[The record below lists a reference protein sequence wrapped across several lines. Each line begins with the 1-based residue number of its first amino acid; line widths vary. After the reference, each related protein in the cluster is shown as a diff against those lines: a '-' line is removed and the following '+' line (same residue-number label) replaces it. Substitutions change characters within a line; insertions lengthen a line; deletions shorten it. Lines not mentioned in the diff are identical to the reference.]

1 MEVSLL
7 APFLLT
13 TANVCAQM
21 DTLEMDVLHHLNVLL
36 VLMVLPVRMVELQP
50 VILEAVVVPAQ
61 VLGLDQIANRTR
73 LAQMVRMVNRVK
85 IAVFQLVR
93 LLLGAHVNVLH
104 ISKAITARL
113 LSIVPYKIY
122 LLATMEL
129 Q

>member
-1 MEVSLL
+1 
-7 APFLLT
+7 
-13 TANVCAQM
+13 M